1 MSGIYNMKKLDV
13 QEKSRGV
20 VLFAF
25 NSTINYVQI
34 AEKCAKLVEYYLK
47 LPVTLITDSAEQITY
62 KFDHVIL
69 AKNTVDNY
77 KSAFNS
83 ILWRNA
89 NRYQAYKL
97 SPYNET
103 LLIDSDYLILNNS
116 ILKLFDQT
124 SDYQIMQYNQTLSQ
138 NWNLDMGNTSLPYLW
153 ATVIM
158 FNKTLKSKQLFDLVG
173 RIQQNYNY
181 YIKLFNIREHNFRN
195 DYAFTIANLI
205 LNGYDINTEYNIPW
219 TMLTLENE
227 IESLELKNNFIVIR
241 EQEHA
246 YMLPKQNIHIL
257 NKEYLLSDNFTQF
270 VNNICQD

>member
-34 AEKCAKLVEYYLK
+34 AEKCARLVEYYLK
-47 LPVTLITDSAEQITY
+47 LPVTLITDSADQITY

-69 AKNTVDNY
+69 AENTVDNY

-89 NRYQAYKL
+89 NRYQAYEL

-116 ILKLFDQT
+116 ILKLFNQT
-124 SDYQIMQYNQTLSQ
+124 FDYQIMQYNQTLSE

-158 FNKTLKSKQLFDLVG
+158 FNKTLKSKQLFDLVE
-173 RIQQNYNY
+173 QTNNM
-181 YIKLFNIREHNFRN
+181 
-195 DYAFTIANLI
+195 
-205 LNGYDINTEYNIPW
+205 YNI
-219 TMLTLENE
+219 
-227 IESLELKNNFIVIR
+227 
-241 EQEHA
+241 
-246 YMLPKQNIHIL
+246 
-257 NKEYLLSDNFTQF
+257 
-270 VNNICQD
+270 

>member
-34 AEKCAKLVEYYLK
+34 AEKCARLVEYYLK
-47 LPVTLITDSAEQITY
+47 LPVTLITDSADQITY

-69 AKNTVDNY
+69 AENTVDNY

-89 NRYQAYKL
+89 NRYQAYEL

-116 ILKLFDQT
+116 ILKLFNQT
-124 SDYQIMQYNQTLSQ
+124 FDYQIMQYNQTLSE

-173 RIQQNYNY
+173 RIQRNYNY
-181 YIKLFNIREHNFRN
+181 YIKLFNIRERNFRN
-195 DYAFTIANLI
+195 DYAFTMANLI
-205 LNGYDINTEYNIPW
+205 LNGYDTNTESNIPW
-219 TMLTLENE
+219 TMLTLEND
-227 IESLELKNNFIVIR
+227 IKSLELKNNFIVVR
-241 EQEHA
+241 EQETA

-270 VNNICQD
+270 VNHICQE

>member
-1 MSGIYNMKKLDV
+1 MKKLNV
-13 QEKSRGV
+13 QENSEGV

-34 AEKCAKLVEYYLK
+34 AERCARLVEYYLK
-47 LPVTLITDSAEQITY
+47 LPVTLITDSPEQITY
-62 KFDHVIL
+62 KFDHIIL
-69 AKNTVDNY
+69 AENKVDNY

-89 NRYQAYKL
+89 NRYQAYEL
-97 SPYNET
+97 SPYYKT

-116 ILKLFDQT
+116 LLKLFNQT
-124 SDYQIMQYNQTLSQ
+124 FDFQIMQYNQTLTE

-173 RIQQNYNY
+173 RIQRNYNY
-181 YIKLFNIREHNFRN
+181 YIKLYNIRERNFRN

-205 LNGYDINTEYNIPW
+205 LNGYDTNTKSNIPW

-227 IESLELKNNFIVIR
+227 INSLELKNNFIVVR
-241 EQEHA
+241 EQERA

-257 NKEYLLSDNFTQF
+257 DKEYLLSDNFTQF
-270 VNNICQD
+270 IDKIC